1 MPLLYIS
8 VIQFTKT
15 IPLHRL
21 LLPLVQILI
30 AAINTP
36 TPPLVCDIDLLDV
49 KETQNYGLILTFITG
64 YKLIIL
70 NIIISPETRK

>member
-8 VIQFTKT
+8 VIQFTKI

-30 AAINTP
+30 AAINS
-36 TPPLVCDIDLLDV
+36 PL
-49 KETQNYGLILTFITG
+49 
-64 YKLIIL
+64 
-70 NIIISPETRK
+70 